1 MRRWRN
7 ESVLFPTSC
16 FSALCPAASP
26 PPPPSL
32 LHTQHSHAQLFHT
45 QHSHIQLFHTHKFSH
60 PHNSFT
66 HSILT
71 HNISTHVRAA
81 LSHTTFPHA
90 QLFHTHTTFPHTT
103 LSRARTQHFLSHT
116 QLSHTALL
124 FAPLLWSIFG
134 PSSFRPFFSLALSGF
149 ARFGLG
155 VLVLVFSPFS
165 FLLLR
170 SLSRVPVR

>member
-45 QHSHIQLFHTHKFSH
+45 QHSHIQLFHARAHNIFCPT
-60 PHNSFT
+60 HNSFT
-66 HSILT
+66 H
-71 HNISTHVRAA
+71 
-81 LSHTTFPHA
+81 TTF
-90 QLFHTHTTFPHTT
+90 THSSSVRP
-103 LSRARTQHFLSHT
+103 
-116 QLSHTALL
+116 
-124 FAPLLWSIFG
+124 PLLWSIFG
-134 PSSFRPFFSLALSGF
+134 SSSFRPFFSLALSGF

>member
-124 FAPLLWSIFG
+124 FAPPPLVDFWPVVLPPFLFPG
-134 PSSFRPFFSLALSGF
+134 PFRVRPFWARCVGVGVFSFFLSSFAFPVSCSG
-149 ARFGLG
+149 
-155 VLVLVFSPFS
+155 
-165 FLLLR
+165 
-170 SLSRVPVR
+170 